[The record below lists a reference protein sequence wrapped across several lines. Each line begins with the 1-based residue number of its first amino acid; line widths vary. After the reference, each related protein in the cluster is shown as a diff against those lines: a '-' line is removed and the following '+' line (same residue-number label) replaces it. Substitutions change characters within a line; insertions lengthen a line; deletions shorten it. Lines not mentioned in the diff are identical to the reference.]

1 MQRKETLWIPD
12 TRISQWPFS
21 AREAGTYKTDR
32 EERQGRRQRMKER
45 NRLSGA
51 ERKILKHRLLV
62 RYNLSSKA
70 SLKK

>member
-1 MQRKETLWIPD
+1 
-12 TRISQWPFS
+12 
-21 AREAGTYKTDR
+21 
-32 EERQGRRQRMKER
+32 MKER